1 MLASSRLLTARFL
14 ETLLSAWSVDS
25 MLITRKM
32 FAHLFV
38 PSRRTTA
45 LETLTMTGTLPPP
58 LTFMVEYHLCF
69 SMTPLFP
76 LTGKGARWD
85 QELGFVHL

>member
-1 MLASSRLLTARFL
+1 
-14 ETLLSAWSVDS
+14 
-25 MLITRKM
+25 
-32 FAHLFV
+32 
-38 PSRRTTA
+38 
-45 LETLTMTGTLPPP
+45 MTGTLPPP
-58 LTFMVEYHLCF
+58 LTFMVEYHSCF